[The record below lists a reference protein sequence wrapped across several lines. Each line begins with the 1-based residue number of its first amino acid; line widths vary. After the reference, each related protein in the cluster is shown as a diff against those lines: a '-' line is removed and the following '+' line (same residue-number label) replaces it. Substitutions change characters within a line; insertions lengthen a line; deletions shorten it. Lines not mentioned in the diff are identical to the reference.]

1 MADPVMLICS
11 LTGCTEEEAT
21 NAYEQTHDTVEAIDL
36 IMAKPV
42 VVEATLPRRRKR
54 EDITVEEEEVE
65 KIRETLVTFDNEIDK
80 KLSTGSR
87 LAASGSAVTPS
98 HREET
103 VQQNNCLPEYQPA
116 STP

>member
-21 NAYEQTHDTVEAIDL
+21 NAYDRTHDTVEAIDL

-65 KIRETLVTFDNEIDK
+65 KIRETLVTFDNEMDK

-87 LAASGSAVTPS
+87 LAASVSGATPS
-98 HREET
+98 LPEET
-103 VQQNNCLPEYQPA
+103 VQQNNCLPEYHPA
-116 STP
+116 STE